1 MFFARKQDDDLAA
14 ALATLRY
21 VRDAH
26 KGDMIAGFLLS
37 EMLDLLADR
46 LTRRETALR
55 AGRGARDPRIG
66 LCHGLRLHVATLQL
80 GRLGSVSPQQRRKD
94 VARLV
99 RRLERDGRRVLSDR
113 SVLLHQQEGAARR
126 DNPDSGRQF

>member
-26 KGDMIAGFLLS
+26 DGDMIAGFLLT

-46 LTRRETALR
+46 LTRCEAILR
-55 AGRGARDPRIG
+55 TGPGARDPRIG
-66 LCHGLRLHVATLQL
+66 LCQGLRLHVATLQL
-80 GRLGSVSPQQRRKD
+80 SRLGSISAHQRRKD

-99 RRLERDGRRVLSDR
+99 RRLERDGRRVLGDR
-113 SVLLHQQEGAARR
+113 PVSHAPRSAG
-126 DNPDSGRQF
+126 